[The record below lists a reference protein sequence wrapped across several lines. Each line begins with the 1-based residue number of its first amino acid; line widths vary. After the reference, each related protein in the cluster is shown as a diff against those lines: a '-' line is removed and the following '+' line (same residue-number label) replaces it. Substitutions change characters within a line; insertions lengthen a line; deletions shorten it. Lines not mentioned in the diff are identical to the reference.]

1 MRRPNL
7 HLDPIPNLESLT
19 RNPDAQESHANELRA
34 VGRERR
40 SEVARFEA
48 DKESLGT
55 DLARC
60 EADKESLG
68 TDLARCEADRESLG
82 KDLARCEADRE
93 SLGKDLARCEADI
106 SNLRDEKE
114 ELLVMLDENSAE
126 MRLMVSQFEGLREVT

>member
-40 SEVARFEA
+40 SEVARF
-48 DKESLGT
+48 
-55 DLARC
+55 